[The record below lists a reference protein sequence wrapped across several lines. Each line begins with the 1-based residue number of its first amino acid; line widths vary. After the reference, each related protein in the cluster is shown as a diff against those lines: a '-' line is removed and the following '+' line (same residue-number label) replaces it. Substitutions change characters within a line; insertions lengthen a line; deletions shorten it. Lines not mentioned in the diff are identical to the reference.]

1 LALPGSFTD
10 RPHILSSLFPD
21 VVSRT
26 QLVVLELRDDW
37 ISFDE
42 ALDPRGF
49 DPSLG

>member
-1 LALPGSFTD
+1 VSSALPLPWARYVGGS
-10 RPHILSSLFPD
+10 
-21 VVSRT
+21 
-26 QLVVLELRDDW
+26 QLVVLGLRDDW